1 MTTHVHPAEK
11 LLRWEATLPASK
23 FYQKVEAFAQANQG
37 FSCMKFTDSREEF
50 MPHYL
55 VMSSHSDDRMF
66 ERNFG
71 SSTTAVMATVAAL
84 IRDTAVLETIKDS
97 CLMVWNEDTNT
108 AEQEG
113 DYNAVALV
121 REGMDYVPIIQVG
134 EEHLFIRTF
143 VKKNENMFFKKGTR
157 VLHFDANGKY
167 INA

>member
-1 MTTHVHPAEK
+1 MTHVHPAET
-11 LLRWEATLPASK
+11 LLKWEATLSASK

-37 FSCMKFTDSREEF
+37 FNCMKFTDSREEF

-71 SSTTAVMATVAAL
+71 SSATAVMASVAAL
-84 IRDTAVLETIKDS
+84 IKDTAVLESIKDS
-97 CLMVWNEDTNT
+97 CLMVWNEDTNA

-121 REGMDYVPIIQVG
+121 REGMDYVPMIQVG
-134 EEHLFIRTF
+134 EQHFYIRTF
-143 VKKNENMFFKKGTR
+143 VKKSKNMFFKKGTK
-157 VLHFDANGKY
+157 VIHFDANKKC
-167 INA
+167 IDD